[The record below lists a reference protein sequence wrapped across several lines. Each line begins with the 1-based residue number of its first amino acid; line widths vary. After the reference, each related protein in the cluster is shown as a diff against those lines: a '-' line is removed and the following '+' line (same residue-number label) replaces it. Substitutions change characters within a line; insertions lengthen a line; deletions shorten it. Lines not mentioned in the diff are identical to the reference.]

1 MKILKKIIFL
11 LLLISY
17 IWSIYTIVTDVR
29 GTINLK
35 YLETYNG
42 VIINSKYK
50 ELKDGSI
57 EATYEIT
64 YEDKSHNDVVV
75 TKKEILDSKRNIKAV
90 GDSIGL
96 PVNEGENLVKRK
108 LPIKG
113 VIHLLINNLITFLI
127 FKKK

>member
-1 MKILKKIIFL
+1 LKILKKIIFL

-17 IWSIYTIVTDVR
+17 IWSIATIVTDAR
-29 GTINLK
+29 GTVNLK

-57 EATYEIT
+57 EAIYEIT
-64 YEDKSHNDVVV
+64 YEDKYHNDVVI
-75 TKKEILDSKRNIKAV
+75 TKKEILDSKRNIKVV

-108 LPIKG
+108 LPIRG
-113 VIHLLINNLITFLI
+113 IVHLLINNLITFLI

>member
-29 GTINLK
+29 GTVNLK

-64 YEDKSHNDVVV
+64 YEDKYHNDVVV

-96 PVNEGENLVKRK
+96 PANEGENLVKRK

>member
-11 LLLISY
+11 LLLVSY
-17 IWSIYTIVTDVR
+17 IWSIYTIVIDVR
-29 GTINLK
+29 GTVNLK

-57 EATYEIT
+57 EAIYEIT
-64 YEDKSHNDVVV
+64 YEYKYHNDVVI

-108 LPIKG
+108 LPIRG
-113 VIHLLINNLITFLI
+113 IVHLLINNLITFLI

>member
-29 GTINLK
+29 GTVNLK

-64 YEDKSHNDVVV
+64 YKDKSHNDVVV

>member
-1 MKILKKIIFL
+1 LKILKKIIFL
-11 LLLISY
+11 LLLVSY
-17 IWSIYTIVTDVR
+17 IWSIYTIVIDVR
-29 GTINLK
+29 GTVNLK

-57 EATYEIT
+57 EAIYEIT
-64 YEDKSHNDVVV
+64 YEYKYHNDVVI

-108 LPIKG
+108 LPIRG
-113 VIHLLINNLITFLI
+113 IVHLLINNLITFLI

>member
-1 MKILKKIIFL
+1 MKTLKRIIFL

-17 IWSIYTIVTDVR
+17 IWSIATIVTDIR
-29 GTINLK
+29 GTVNLK

-42 VIINSKYK
+42 IIINSKYK
-50 ELKDGSI
+50 ELKNGSI
-57 EATYEIT
+57 EAIYEIT
-64 YEDKSHNDVVV
+64 YEDKSHKDVVV

-113 VIHLLINNLITFLI
+113 IVHLLINNLITFLI